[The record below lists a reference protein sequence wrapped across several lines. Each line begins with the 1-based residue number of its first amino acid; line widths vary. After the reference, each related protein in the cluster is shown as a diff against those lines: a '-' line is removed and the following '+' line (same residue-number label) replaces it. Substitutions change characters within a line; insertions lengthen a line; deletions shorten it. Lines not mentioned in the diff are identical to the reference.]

1 MIKSQYATQ
10 FTRQQQE
17 GQPNPSRD
25 MTNRKAL
32 EQPMRK
38 RAWQQR
44 QAAKKG

>member
-1 MIKSQYATQ
+1 MIKSPYATQ

-17 GQPNPSRD
+17 GHQNPSRD
-25 MTNRKAL
+25 MTNRKAK

-44 QAAKKG
+44 QAKLNK